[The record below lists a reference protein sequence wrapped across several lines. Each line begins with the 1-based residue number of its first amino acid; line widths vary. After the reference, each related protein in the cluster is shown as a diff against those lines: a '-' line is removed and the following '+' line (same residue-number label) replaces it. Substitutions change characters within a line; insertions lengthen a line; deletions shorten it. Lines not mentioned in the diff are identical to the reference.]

1 LNPVWNQAVL
11 RDINARDDIVTESWS
26 PLGRGLPLESLRAIA
41 DASSVHGK
49 TPSQVVLRWQLQLGA
64 LPIPKAASIEHQR
77 ENLDVFGFALSN
89 EEMAALSMIDQLR
102 PDSNPETHEEF

>member
-1 LNPVWNQAVL
+1 
-11 RDINARDDIVTESWS
+11 
-26 PLGRGLPLESLRAIA
+26 
-41 DASSVHGK
+41 
-49 TPSQVVLRWQLQLGA
+49 VLRWQLQLGA